1 MIPLRDNVRPKKFPF
16 INIFLIIV
24 NVLIFFY
31 QTTLTREELLQLFVH
46 YGVIPQ
52 QFFELSGSGAL
63 LPAAWFPF
71 ISATFLHGS
80 WFHLLGNMLYLWVFG
95 DNVEDRLGHGGYL
108 LFYLAAGAAANLAHI
123 LTNPASPVPVIGASG
138 AIAGVLGIYFIFF
151 PQARVLALI
160 PIGFLL
166 TTASISAKF
175 FLIFWFILQLLNA
188 FLMAGATAQAVAW
201 WAHIGGFV
209 FGAAIGVLG
218 LFWKKTTAT

>member
-71 ISATFLHGS
+71 ISATFLHEAVP
-80 WFHLLGNMLYLWVFG
+80 HATLYLVSECRKAG
-95 DNVEDRLGHGGYL
+95 
-108 LFYLAAGAAANLAHI
+108 LAVTSFILAQPRGVWHI
-123 LTNPASPVPVIGASG
+123 L
-138 AIAGVLGIYFIFF
+138 
-151 PQARVLALI
+151 
-160 PIGFLL
+160 
-166 TTASISAKF
+166 
-175 FLIFWFILQLLNA
+175 
-188 FLMAGATAQAVAW
+188 
-201 WAHIGGFV
+201 
-209 FGAAIGVLG
+209 
-218 LFWKKTTAT
+218 